1 MTIGRCVW
9 LAGAPRA
16 YRSVYREE
24 SSCRSFP
31 RSARRHRGLPLV
43 YVVAAPSGSPLAKAM
58 APIDSRL
65 ESRVGRNVGSPVL
78 ESSTSRQRP
87 SPLSTTLLARF
98 RKPTVR
104 TRTRLPLSRK
114 TRSGT
119 CRLPFPL
126 LLLLPG
132 HPASFRHNIA
142 RQDPATDFSTEAE
155 AGIVRGT
162 SASLLA
168 ALRSRKKTSPSSF
181 TAYPLLRSLPQP
193 HHQQLFVGLTCLTA
207 RASCSPPALCRFWR
221 LKVGPSS
228 IARTHARCS
237 PWPR

>member
-16 YRSVYREE
+16 YRSVYQEE

-31 RSARRHRGLPLV
+31 RSARRHRGLPL
-43 YVVAAPSGSPLAKAM
+43 AAPSRSPKPWHLHPLIVRWNHVLVVMLGGSRSSA
-58 APIDSRL
+58 
-65 ESRVGRNVGSPVL
+65 RVVD
-78 ESSTSRQRP
+78 QRP

-126 LLLLPG
+126 LLLLPD
-132 HPASFRHNIA
+132 PASFRHNIA

-162 SASLLA
+162 SASLLFA
-168 ALRSRKKTSPSSF
+168 RAKKLRRAVSLRIPSSVHCPIINSF
-181 TAYPLLRSLPQP
+181 SWVLL
-193 HHQQLFVGLTCLTA
+193 A
-207 RASCSPPALCRFWR
+207 
-221 LKVGPSS
+221 
-228 IARTHARCS
+228 
-237 PWPR
+237 

>member
-31 RSARRHRGLPLV
+31 RSARRHRRLPL
-43 YVVAAPSGSPLAKAM
+43 AAPSRSRKPWHPL
-58 APIDSRL
+58 IVRWNHVS
-65 ESRVGRNVGSPVL
+65 VVVL
-78 ESSTSRQRP
+78 VVVDQRP

-126 LLLLPG
+126 LLLLPD
-132 HPASFRHNIA
+132 PASFRHNIA

-162 SASLLA
+162 SASLLFA
-168 ALRSRKKTSPSSF
+168 RAKKLRRAVSLRIPSSVHCPIINSF
-181 TAYPLLRSLPQP
+181 SWVLL
-193 HHQQLFVGLTCLTA
+193 A
-207 RASCSPPALCRFWR
+207 
-221 LKVGPSS
+221 
-228 IARTHARCS
+228 
-237 PWPR
+237 

>member
-31 RSARRHRGLPLV
+31 RSARRHRGLPL
-43 YVVAAPSGSPLAKAM
+43 AAPSGSPLAKAM

-126 LLLLPG
+126 LLLLPD
-132 HPASFRHNIA
+132 PASFRHNIA

-162 SASLLA
+162 SASLLFA
-168 ALRSRKKTSPSSF
+168 RAKKLRRAVSLRIPSSVHCPIINSF
-181 TAYPLLRSLPQP
+181 SWVLL
-193 HHQQLFVGLTCLTA
+193 A
-207 RASCSPPALCRFWR
+207 
-221 LKVGPSS
+221 
-228 IARTHARCS
+228 
-237 PWPR
+237 